1 MKKITKLG
9 TSSGNSHSDTVAID
23 NLQKLLLNVTS
34 EITDLKKDV
43 VDEPCG
49 LN

>member
-9 TSSGNSHSDTVAID
+9 TSSGNPLSDTVAID

-34 EITDLKKDV
+34 DITDLKKDV
-43 VDEPCG
+43 DEPYG